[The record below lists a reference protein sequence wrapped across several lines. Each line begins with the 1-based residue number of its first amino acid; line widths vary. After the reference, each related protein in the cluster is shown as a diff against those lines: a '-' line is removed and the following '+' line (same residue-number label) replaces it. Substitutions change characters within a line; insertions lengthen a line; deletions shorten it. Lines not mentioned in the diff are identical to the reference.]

1 MRIASMQFAA
11 TMNRALSINQDP
23 LARLTQQMSA
33 GTRILVPSDDPIG
46 NVRIS
51 RLQREESI
59 VGQYRDNIA
68 SVQIRLNKSE
78 TFLSSMMADMNE
90 ARDLLVWAPDTSNT
104 ADDLHSMVSSLESLR
119 DSLFYTANQRDQ
131 EGNYAF
137 SGTQTDVAAMG
148 FDPAAGLG
156 ARYTYQGNLNRQE
169 VVVGNGVTQDANV
182 NVSGLETYLNE
193 LDIAIDALTTA
204 TSNGAEP
211 VLAGKVRAALDG
223 TDVAMALISGKIAT
237 LGGAGNVLKTLDGN
251 HANVSL
257 SNQNAIREIGALDY
271 AVAATELNGY
281 SLALQATYKSYAQ
294 ISGLSLFNVI

>member
-11 TMNRALSINQDP
+11 TMNRSLSLNQDP
-23 LARLTQQMSA
+23 LARLTQQMSS

-51 RLQREESI
+51 RLLREEAI

-78 TFLSSMMADMNE
+78 TFLSSMIADMNE

-104 ADDLHSMVSSLESLR
+104 ADELHSMVNSLESLR

-137 SGTQTDVAAMG
+137 SGTQTDMAAMG
-148 FDPAAGLG
+148 FDPAAPLG
-156 ARYTYQGNLNRQE
+156 SRYTFQGNTNKQE
-169 VVVGNGVTQDANV
+169 VVIGNGVTQDANV
-182 NVSGLETYLNE
+182 DVLGLETYLNE
-193 LDIAIDALTTA
+193 LDIAIEALATA
-204 TSNGAEP
+204 TTNGSEP
-211 VLAGKVRAALDG
+211 ILAGKLRTALDG

-237 LGGAGNVLKTLDGN
+237 LGGAGNVLKTLDEN

-257 SNQNAIREIGALDY
+257 SNQTAIRDVGSLDY

-281 SLALQATYKSYAQ
+281 SLALQATYKSYSQ

>member
-11 TMNRALSINQDP
+11 TMNRSLSLNQDP
-23 LARLTQQMSA
+23 LARLTQQMSS

-51 RLQREESI
+51 RLLREEAI

-78 TFLSSMMADMNE
+78 TFLSSMIADMNE

-104 ADDLHSMVSSLESLR
+104 ADDLHSMVNSLESLR

-137 SGTQTDVAAMG
+137 SGTQTDMAAMG
-148 FDPAAGLG
+148 FDPAAPLG
-156 ARYTYQGNLNRQE
+156 SRYTFQGNTNKQE
-169 VVVGNGVTQDANV
+169 VVIGNGVTQDANV
-182 NVSGLETYLNE
+182 DVLGLETYLNE
-193 LDIAIDALTTA
+193 LDIAIEALATA
-204 TSNGAEP
+204 TTNGSEP
-211 VLAGKVRAALDG
+211 ILAGKLRTALDG

-237 LGGAGNVLKTLDGN
+237 LGGAGNVLKTLDEN

-257 SNQNAIREIGALDY
+257 SNQTAIRDVGSLDY

-281 SLALQATYKSYAQ
+281 SLALQATYKSYSQ

>member
-11 TMNRALSINQDP
+11 TMNRSLGLNQDP
-23 LARLTQQMSA
+23 LARLTQQMAA

-51 RLQREESI
+51 RLQREEAI

-78 TFLSSMMADMNE
+78 AFLDSMISDMNE
-90 ARDLLVWAPDTSNT
+90 ARDMLVWAPDTSNN
-104 ADDLHSMVSSLESLR
+104 ADDLRAMVNSMVSLR

-137 SGTQTDVAAMG
+137 SGTQTDMAAIG
-148 FDPAAGLG
+148 YDNTQPLG
-156 ARYTYQGNLNRQE
+156 SRYSYQGNNNKQE
-169 VVVGNGVTQDANV
+169 VVVGSGVTQDANV
-182 NVSGLETYLNE
+182 DVEGMEQYLNL
-193 LDIAIDALTTA
+193 LDVAIDGLATA
-204 TSNGAEP
+204 TTNGSEP
-211 VLAGKVRAALDG
+211 VLAGKLRAALDG
-223 TDVAMALISGKIAT
+223 TDAALALISSKIAT
-237 LGGAGNVLKTLDGN
+237 LGGAGNVLKTLEEN

-257 SNQNAIREIGALDY
+257 SNQTAIRDIGSLDY

-281 SLALQATYKSYAQ
+281 SLALQATYKSYSQ
-294 ISGLSLFNVI
+294 ITGLSLFNVI

>member
-11 TMNRALSINQDP
+11 TMNRSLSMNQDP

-51 RLQREESI
+51 RLQREEAI

-68 SVQIRLNKSE
+68 SVQTRLNKSE
-78 TFLSSMMADMNE
+78 ALLSSMIADMNE

-104 ADDLHSMVSSLESLR
+104 ADDLHAMVNSLVSLR

-137 SGTQTDVAAMG
+137 SGTQTDLAAMG
-148 FDPAAGLG
+148 YDDTQPLG
-156 ARYTYQGNLNRQE
+156 SRYSFQGNTNKQE

-182 NVSGLETYLNE
+182 DMSGLENYLNL
-193 LDIAIDALTTA
+193 LDVAIDGLANATT
-204 TSNGAEP
+204 NGSEP
-211 VLAGKVRAALDG
+211 VLSGQLRDALNG

-237 LGGAGNVLKTLDGN
+237 LGGAGNVLKTLEEN

-257 SNQNAIREIGALDY
+257 SNQTAIREIGSLDY

-281 SLALQATYKSYAQ
+281 SLALQATYKSYSQ
-294 ISGLSLFNVI
+294 ITGLSLFNVI

>member
-11 TMNRALSINQDP
+11 TMNRSLSLNQDP

-46 NVRIS
+46 SVRIS
-51 RLQREESI
+51 RLQREEAI

-68 SVQIRLNKSE
+68 SIQIRLNKSE
-78 TFLSSMMADMNE
+78 TFLSSMIADMNE

-104 ADDLHSMVSSLESLR
+104 ADDLHSMVNSLVSLR

-137 SGTQTDVAAMG
+137 SGTQTDMAAMG
-148 FDPAAGLG
+148 FDPAAALG
-156 ARYTYQGNLNRQE
+156 SRYTFQGNTNKQE
-169 VVVGNGVTQDANV
+169 VVIGNGVTQDANV
-182 NVSGLETYLNE
+182 DVLGLETYLNE
-193 LDIAIDALTTA
+193 LDIAIEALETA

-211 VLAGKVRAALDG
+211 VLAGKLRTALDG
-223 TDVAMALISGKIAT
+223 TDTAMALISGKIAT
-237 LGGAGNVLKTLDGN
+237 LGGAGNVLKTLDEN

-257 SNQNAIREIGALDY
+257 SNQTAIRDIGSLDY
-271 AVAATELNGY
+271 ALAATELNGY
-281 SLALQATYKSYAQ
+281 SLALQATYKSYSQ
-294 ISGLSLFNVI
+294 ITGLSLFNVI

>member
-11 TMNRALSINQDP
+11 TMNRSLSMNQDP

-51 RLQREESI
+51 RLQREEAI

-68 SVQIRLNKSE
+68 SVQTRLNKSE
-78 TFLSSMMADMNE
+78 ALLSSMIADMNE

-104 ADDLHSMVSSLESLR
+104 ADDLHAMVNSLVSLR

-137 SGTQTDVAAMG
+137 SGTQTDLAAMG
-148 FDPAAGLG
+148 YDDTQPLG
-156 ARYTYQGNLNRQE
+156 SRYSFQGNTNKQE

-182 NVSGLETYLNE
+182 DMSGLENYLNL
-193 LDIAIDALTTA
+193 LDVAIDGLANATT
-204 TSNGAEP
+204 NGSEP
-211 VLAGKVRAALDG
+211 VLSGQLRDALNG
-223 TDVAMALISGKIAT
+223 TDVAMALVSGKIAT
-237 LGGAGNVLKTLDGN
+237 LGGAGNVLKTLEEN

-257 SNQNAIREIGALDY
+257 SNQTAIRDIGSLDY

-281 SLALQATYKSYAQ
+281 SLALQATYKSYSQ